1 MSLKSKYDEMNE
13 FYQLLDTFINKYKT
27 ITDETRDQK
36 NTVLNEVKQLYN
48 NYFNAYKKITILK
61 IQTKKIKKILSQT
74 SLASILLN

>member
-1 MSLKSKYDEMNE
+1 MSLKSKYDERNE
-13 FYQLLDTFINKYKT
+13 FYQLLDTFSTKYKT

-74 SLASILLN
+74 SLTSILLN

>member
-1 MSLKSKYDEMNE
+1 MNE

-61 IQTKKIKKILSQT
+61 I
-74 SLASILLN
+74 